1 MKKVLIESPFAGD
14 VGRNVD
20 YAKRAM
26 VDSLARGEAPFASHL
41 LYTQTGI
48 LDDLIEQERAR
59 GVAAGLA
66 WGDSADLVAVYA
78 DLGISSGMEYG
89 IDRHRREGREVEI
102 RYIGL
107 LPELEEDDDDV

>member
-1 MKKVLIESPFAGD
+1 MKKVIIESPLAGD
-14 VGRNVD
+14 VGRNID

-26 VDSLARGEAPFASHL
+26 ADSLSRGEAPFASHL

-48 LDDLIEQERAR
+48 LDDTVPAERIQ
-59 GVAAGLA
+59 GINAGLE
-66 WGDSADLVAVYA
+66 WGDVADLVAVYA
-78 DLGISSGMEYG
+78 DLGISSGMKYG

-107 LPELEEDDDDV
+107 LDEFEEES